1 LLVDSSTGLRAEA
14 TVVQDA
20 VKALIT
26 ELYEDDQMMIVGY
39 NETAEIIEEMTPDL
53 DKLQASPSKIIRKG
67 FPNLFDALI
76 AASDSLSGQAK
87 TGIEKRAIVLISDGY
102 DSGSKTKFEDLL
114 NELQEEN
121 IVLFAIQI
129 PDRTRGALLRDKPK
143 PPAALEQL
151 TVATGGAIYP
161 IANMAQGA
169 KAIADDLRRNWY
181 RLVYYPSGINTINIR
196 RLLLMPHDKG
206 IVLKTKGSHPG
217 RFK

>member
-1 LLVDSSTGLRAEA
+1 MRAEA
-14 TVVQDA
+14 TAVQDA
-20 VKALIT
+20 IKAVVA
-26 ELYEDDQMMIVGY
+26 ELYEDDQMMVVGY
-39 NETAEIIEEMTPDL
+39 NESAEIIEEMTPDL

-76 AASDSLSGQAK
+76 AVSDSLSGQAK
-87 TGIEKRAIVLISDGY
+87 TGVEKRAVILISDGY
-102 DSGSKTKFEDLL
+102 DSGSKTKFDALL

-121 IVLFAIQI
+121 IVLFAIQV

-161 IANMAQGA
+161 IATVAEGA

-181 RLVYYPSGINTINIR
+181 RLIYSPSGINTINVR
-196 RLLLMPHDKG
+196 RILLMPHDKS

-217 RFK
+217 RFR